1 MLPVVPPVEHP
12 LVAVQLVRHGLTI
25 DLHTGSE
32 NDQLKPLGHLKIS
45 ILDHRSAYPSIPP

>member
-32 NDQLKPLGHLKIS
+32 NDQLKPLGYLKIS
-45 ILDHRSAYPSIPP
+45 ILLKHET